1 LRGDHLDGFGGRG
14 LTSYALSGTVGD
26 LDIRTPAARTF
37 DALSAQ
43 SNGHYSKL
51 GFSLMRLQ
59 SVTEIFSL
67 YAAVN
72 GQVASK
78 NLDISEKMELGG
90 MNAVRAYPEGE
101 AYADQGYVMTAE
113 ARLQLPKFAQWQLGQ
128 LQLVGF
134 VDTGTV
140 LVNKD
145 PWNTGDNRRT
155 LSGAGVGLNWIDYN
169 DFVVRTAY
177 AFKLGNA
184 QATSAPDRNGR
195 FWIQAVKYF

>member
-1 LRGDHLDGFGGRG
+1 M
-14 LTSYALSGTVGD
+14 T
-26 LDIRTPAARTF
+26 
-37 DALSAQ
+37 AQ
-43 SNGHYSKL
+43 TNGHYSKL

-59 SVTEIFSL
+59 NVTEMVSL

-72 GQVASK
+72 GQLASK

-113 ARLQLPKFAQWQLGQ
+113 ARLQLPKFADWQLG
-128 LQLVGF
+128 LIQLVGF

-145 PWNTGDNRRT
+145 PWTSGDNRRT
-155 LSGAGVGLNWIDYN
+155 LSGAGVGINWVDYN